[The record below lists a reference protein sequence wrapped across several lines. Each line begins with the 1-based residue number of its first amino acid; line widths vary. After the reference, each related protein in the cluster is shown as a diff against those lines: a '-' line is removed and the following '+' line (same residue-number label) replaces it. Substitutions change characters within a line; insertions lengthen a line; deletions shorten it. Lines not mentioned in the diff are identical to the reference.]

1 MEHLLNKPLSPS
13 RANQFRDCQLLY
25 RYRTIDRL
33 PEAPSQAA
41 VRGTLVHSVLEK
53 MFETQPELRDVD
65 TVISYLPGA
74 LDAMLEESPI
84 NVYAIDGD
92 LSWTPEVESFD
103 VHPKPSVAAV
113 TQFLDVA
120 EGLVRS
126 YFSLETPSMLNPTAL
141 ELKVAHKLSSGTDI
155 HGIIDRFE
163 TTADGAVRISDY
175 KTGKAPDPRWAAKS
189 WFQMLF
195 YALVIW
201 REKGVIA
208 QELRLI
214 FLGNSQILTKQPT
227 EAELLEIE
235 NQINQIASEIEHAIV
250 TGEFFP
256 RKSGLCQFCSH
267 QAICP
272 EFGGKILPLPYP
284 VIER

>member
-1 MEHLLNKPLSPS
+1 MEHLLKKPLSPS

-25 RYRTIDRL
+25 RYRTIDKL

-53 MFETQPELRDVD
+53 MFQTQPDARDVE
-65 TVISYLPGA
+65 TVISYLPSA
-74 LDAMLEESPI
+74 RPSTA
-84 NVYAIDGD
+84 AI
-92 LSWTPEVESFD
+92 
-103 VHPKPSVAAV
+103 AN
-113 TQFLDVA
+113 FLDVA

-141 ELKVAHKLSSGTDI
+141 ELKVSHTLSSGTDI

-163 TTADGAVRISDY
+163 STPNGDVRISDY

-208 QELRLI
+208 KELRLL

-235 NQINQIASEIEHAIV
+235 NQINHIASEIDNAII
-250 TGEFFP
+250 TGQFIP

-284 VIER
+284 IIER